1 MRLQLNHQD
10 LTAVLQVPASMDHW
24 DEAMDFIATQ
34 ASAYL
39 QNQGTIYKL
48 RLACEEILSNVIRE
62 TSDDLLFSRE
72 IRLWISSFALHTA
85 SPPAFA
91 IRIEDDGPHYDP
103 QLGVEREI
111 NIDLPINERKP
122 GGLGLYLVQQSVD
135 VAEYHYIANRNTYYL
150 AVTM

>member
-1 MRLQLNHQD
+1 MRLQLSRQD

-34 ASAYL
+34 AGAYL
-39 QNQGTIYKL
+39 QNQSTIYKL

-62 TSDDLLFSRE
+62 TSDDLLFGRE
-72 IRLWISSFALHTA
+72 IRLWISSFALYTA

-103 QLGVEREI
+103 HLGVEREV

-135 VAEYHYIANRNTYYL
+135 IAEYHYIANRNTYCL
-150 AVTM
+150 AVRM